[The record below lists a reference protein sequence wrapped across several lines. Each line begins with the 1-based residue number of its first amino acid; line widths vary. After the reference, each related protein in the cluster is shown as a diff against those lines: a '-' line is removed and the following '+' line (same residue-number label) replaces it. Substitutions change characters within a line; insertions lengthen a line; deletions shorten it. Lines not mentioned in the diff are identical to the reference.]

1 MSDKTH
7 KIFSSRANN
16 LDANTYVGESG
27 RLFYDEPDTTS
38 TAPVLRYSDG
48 ITVGGVPLFGANTI
62 LPPDAVG
69 FLYDDGAGNL
79 SWSSTPTS
87 YSDANVAI
95 YLSTTANLDL
105 GNLYIADETIGG
117 KITDRDITLSP
128 AGTGGVAVPSL
139 KIPVGSI
146 ISNTAAISV
155 TIADLTLESVVE
167 YSTSTVDNLLIG
179 DYGLNNGI
187 SGAAPGWAVY
197 RFTTT
202 PAPVLQIGDHLAAT
216 GMPFLS
222 NVLFVGNVSGTDS
235 ANANIVITSQT
246 LQGLANP
253 PEAGA
258 EVFTTRDVVN
268 SGFLIS
274 TQANTDISFVP
285 GAGGSTI
292 TAANFLPFIDDT
304 YDLGSPARRFKRL
317 WMGAG
322 TIYVLDETLGTDQ
335 TIGAKDGN
343 LYIGGGSGLTVG
355 KFTFYSNIIAL
366 NNASEDFYIGSTFAT
381 GNLNINRPLQVL
393 NSSGNVQFAVD
404 RTGRTQFYPP
414 TIPANDVGAVSIIGS
429 TNGEYQPVVNSGGML
444 HITGNDGHGRRP
456 SNATSL

>member
-1 MSDKTH
+1 VSDKTH

-16 LDANTYVGESG
+16 LDANTYVGELG

-48 ITVGGVPLFGANTI
+48 VTVGGIPLFSANTI

-69 FLYDDGAGNL
+69 YLYDDGAGNL

-87 YSDANVAI
+87 YGDANVAI

-105 GNLYIADETIGG
+105 GNLYITDETIGG

-128 AGTGGVAVPSL
+128 AGNASVVVPSL

-155 TIADLTLESVVE
+155 TVANLTLQSVVE

-179 DYGLNNGI
+179 DYGLDNGI

-202 PAPVLQIGDHLAAT
+202 PTPVLQIGDHLAAT

-253 PEAGA
+253 PAPGA
-258 EVFTTRDVVN
+258 QVFTTRDVVN

-292 TAANFLPFIDDT
+292 TGANFLPFIDDT
-304 YDLGSPARRFKRL
+304 YELGSPARRFKRL

-322 TIYVLDETLGTDQ
+322 TIFVLDETLGTDQ
-335 TIGAKDGN
+335 AIGARDGN
-343 LYIGGGSGLTVG
+343 IYIDGGSGITVG
-355 KFTFYSNIIAL
+355 EFTLYDNNII
-366 NNASEDFYIGSTFAT
+366 IK
-381 GNLNINRPLQVL
+381 I
-393 NSSGNVQFAVD
+393 
-404 RTGRTQFYPP
+404 
-414 TIPANDVGAVSIIGS
+414 
-429 TNGEYQPVVNSGGML
+429 ML
-444 HITGNDGHGRRP
+444 EI
-456 SNATSL
+456 